1 MFNNDDI
8 KNIKNCLTAAVYI
21 TCSVHAARKDGSVGK
36 VCRDA
41 IGTASVLSSLIYIK
55 KTCEMQDTCYD
66 AGA

>member
-36 VCRDA
+36 VSREA
-41 IGTASVLSSLIYIK
+41 IGIVRSFHP
-55 KTCEMQDTCYD
+55 
-66 AGA
+66 